1 MLSLGPMAK
10 VSQEKTVA
18 GLIDRETLAQ
28 RWCCSVETI
37 KRMERSGKLRRV
49 ALCERLVRYRLD
61 DIFKLEE
68 VRA

>member
-1 MLSLGPMAK
+1 MNKNTQDRTG
-10 VSQEKTVA
+10 A

-61 DIFKLEE
+61 DISKLEE